1 MARLGI
7 SILSLA
13 VLAARGASPAAFGR
27 HCIPPGCVVPPSNIP
42 DILGRHALPA
52 GRIAAL
58 GATPDLHHGLPAT
71 PKWGDVLLAPA
82 AEQAVPFKV
91 GETLTYDVAWS
102 SYLTAG
108 TAVATVTEKKPLPKT
123 TGYSIVIEGR
133 PTPLV
138 SKLYNLYYKI
148 DTLLDAST
156 LLPQRASTYSEEG
169 RRHRLRTTEFDLP
182 ENKGRQDPLSAIYV
196 LRAKPLKVGAHVR
209 MAVTNAEKQY
219 TVSFEVGAIEH
230 LRTPIGDVDAWQ
242 VKTSIVDT
250 KGETTAKNVALWLTT
265 DARRLPV
272 KVRAD
277 LPFGSF
283 TLALRDVR

>member
-1 MARLGI
+1 MTRLGI
-7 SILSLA
+7 GVLSLA
-13 VLAARGASPAAFGR
+13 
-27 HCIPPGCVVPPSNIP
+27 
-42 DILGRHALPA
+42 
-52 GRIAAL
+52 
-58 GATPDLHHGLPAT
+58 
-71 PKWGDVLLAPA
+71 LLAPPA

-91 GETLTYDVAWS
+91 GETLTYDVSWS

-108 TAVATVTEKKPLPKT
+108 TAVATVTEKRASHNAAV
-123 TGYSIVIEGR
+123 YSIVTEGR

-156 LLPQRASTYSEEG
+156 LLPTRASTYSEEG

-182 ENKGRQDPLSAIYV
+182 ENKGRQDPLSVIYV
-196 LRAKPLKVGAHVR
+196 LRAKPLKVGERIR
-209 MAVTNAEKQY
+209 MAVTNADKQY
-219 TVSFEVGAIEH
+219 TVAFEVGATER

-242 VKTSIVDT
+242 VRASIVDT
-250 KGETTAKNVALWLTT
+250 KGETAAKNVALWLST

-272 KVRAD
+272 KIRAD
-277 LPFGSF
+277 LPFGTF

>member
-1 MARLGI
+1 MTRLGI
-7 SILSLA
+7 CILGLG
-13 VLAARGASPAAFGR
+13 VLATPESRHGPPA
-27 HCIPPGCVVPPSNIP
+27 PS
-42 DILGRHALPA
+42 
-52 GRIAAL
+52 
-58 GATPDLHHGLPAT
+58 
-71 PKWGDVLLAPA
+71 
-82 AEQAVPFKV
+82 AERVVPFKV
-91 GETLTYDVAWS
+91 GETLTYDVSWS

-108 TAVATVTEKKPLPKT
+108 TAVATVIEKRPSHDAT
-123 TGYSIVIEGR
+123 VYSIVTEGR

-156 LLPQRASTYSEEG
+156 LLPQRASIYSEEG

-182 ENKGRQDPLSAIYV
+182 ENRGRQDPLSAIYV
-196 LRAKPLKVGAHVR
+196 LRATPLKAGARVR
-209 MAVTNAEKQY
+209 MGVTNADRQY
-219 TVSFEVGAIEH
+219 TVSFEVGAIER
-230 LRTPIGDVDAWQ
+230 LRTAIGDVDAWQ
-242 VKTSIVDT
+242 VKTSIIDT

-277 LPFGSF
+277 LPFGTF

>member
-1 MARLGI
+1 MLIARLGI
-7 SILSLA
+7 C
-13 VLAARGASPAAFGR
+13 VLGLGVLTMPNVR
-27 HCIPPGCVVPPSNIP
+27 HGPP
-42 DILGRHALPA
+42 
-52 GRIAAL
+52 
-58 GATPDLHHGLPAT
+58 
-71 PKWGDVLLAPA
+71 APA

-91 GETLTYDVAWS
+91 GETLTYDVSWS

-108 TAVATVTEKKPLPKT
+108 TAVARVTEKKPLGST
-123 TGYSIVIEGR
+123 ALYSIVTEGR

-156 LLPQRASTYSEEG
+156 LLPQRASIYSEEG
-169 RRHRLRTTEFDLP
+169 RRHKLRTTEFDLP

-196 LRAKPLKVGAHVR
+196 LRAKPLKPGQRVR
-209 MAVTNAEKQY
+209 MSVTNADKQY
-219 TVSFEVGAIEH
+219 TVSFDVGATER
-230 LRTPIGDVDAWQ
+230 LRTAIGDVDAWQ
-242 VKTSIVDT
+242 VTTSIVET
-250 KGETTAKNVALWLTT
+250 KGETAAKNVALWLTT